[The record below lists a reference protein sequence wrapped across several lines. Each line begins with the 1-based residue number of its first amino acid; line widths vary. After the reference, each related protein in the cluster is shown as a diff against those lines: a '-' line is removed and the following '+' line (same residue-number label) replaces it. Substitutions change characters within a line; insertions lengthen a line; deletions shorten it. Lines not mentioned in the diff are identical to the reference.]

1 LRKLPKPKNASV
13 CQERL
18 SGGSVKRALWHYN
31 NGGMTLQTVK
41 RLNKIHYQNEGYLF
55 ILPIMFFFA
64 VFCVYPLLFNF
75 YYSAFEWNGM
85 SKDKIFTGFENF
97 RLLFKDPVMLKVLR
111 NVFFFFIG
119 TIFPQAF
126 FGIII
131 AFILN
136 RKIFAGGFFRTV
148 LYLPSI
154 MTLSIVG
161 TVFSRMME
169 PNIGV
174 INVSLRSLGLDF
186 LALQWLGQPGTALFS
201 LILVNVWTWTG
212 FSMLLYNVNMTNIPE
227 ELYEAA
233 TIDGASG
240 FQQFFRLT
248 FPLLKN
254 THLSLILLG
263 SISTLKTFDLPYVL
277 TKAGPNHATEF
288 FSTYI
293 YLLSFNLFDQGRSS
307 ALVTI
312 LFFLSL
318 ILTIIQLRMY
328 GILGQKENK

>member
-1 LRKLPKPKNASV
+1 
-13 CQERL
+13 
-18 SGGSVKRALWHYN
+18 
-31 NGGMTLQTVK
+31 
-41 RLNKIHYQNEGYLF
+41 
-55 ILPIMFFFA
+55 MFFFC
-64 VFCVYPLLFNF
+64 VFCIYPLLFNF

-85 SKDKIFTGFENF
+85 SKNKIFVGMENF
-97 RLLFKDPVMLKVLR
+97 RLLLKDPVMLKVLR
-111 NVFFFFIG
+111 NVFVFFAG
-119 TIFPQAF
+119 TIFPQAL
-126 FGIII
+126 FGIVIAYII
-131 AFILN
+131 N
-136 RKIFAGGFFRTV
+136 RKIVAGGFFRTV

-161 TVFSRMME
+161 TIFSRMLE
-169 PNIGV
+169 PNIGA
-174 INVSLRSLGLDF
+174 INVTLRSLHLDF
-186 LALQWLGQPGTALFS
+186 LALQWLGRPGPALFS
-201 LILVNVWTWTG
+201 LIMVNVWTWTG

-248 FPLLKN
+248 FPLLRN

-263 SISTLKTFDLPYVL
+263 SISVLKTFDLPYVL

-293 YLLSFNLFDQGRSS
+293 YLLSFDYFDQGRSS

-318 ILTIIQLRMY
+318 LLTIIQLRMY
-328 GILGQKENK
+328 GLFDQKEKK

>member
-1 LRKLPKPKNASV
+1 
-13 CQERL
+13 
-18 SGGSVKRALWHYN
+18 
-31 NGGMTLQTVK
+31 
-41 RLNKIHYQNEGYLF
+41 
-55 ILPIMFFFA
+55 MFFFC
-64 VFCVYPLLFNF
+64 VFCIYPLLFNF
-75 YYSAFEWNGM
+75 YHSAFEWNGM
-85 SKDKIFTGFENF
+85 SRNKIFIGMENF
-97 RLLFKDPVMLKVLR
+97 RLLLKDPIMLKVLR
-111 NVFFFFIG
+111 NVCIFFAG
-119 TIFPQAF
+119 TIFPQAL
-126 FGIII
+126 FGIVIAYII
-131 AFILN
+131 N
-136 RKIFAGGFFRTV
+136 RKIVAGGFFRTV

-161 TVFSRMME
+161 TIFSRMLE
-169 PNIGV
+169 PNIGA
-174 INVSLRSLGLDF
+174 INITLRSLHLDF
-186 LALQWLGQPGTALFS
+186 LALQWLGRPGPALFS
-201 LILVNVWTWTG
+201 LIMVNVWTWTG

-248 FPLLKN
+248 FPLLRN

-263 SISTLKTFDLPYVL
+263 SISVLKTFDLPYVL

-293 YLLSFNLFDQGRSS
+293 YLLSFDYFDQGRSS

-318 ILTIIQLRMY
+318 VLTIIQLRMY
-328 GILGQKENK
+328 GLFDQKEKK

>member
-1 LRKLPKPKNASV
+1 M
-13 CQERL
+13 
-18 SGGSVKRALWHYN
+18 G
-31 NGGMTLQTVK
+31 TV
-41 RLNKIHYQNEGYLF
+41 
-55 ILPIMFFFA
+55 
-64 VFCVYPLLFNF
+64 
-75 YYSAFEWNGM
+75 
-85 SKDKIFTGFENF
+85 
-97 RLLFKDPVMLKVLR
+97 
-111 NVFFFFIG
+111 
-119 TIFPQAF
+119 FPQAF
-126 FGIII
+126 FGIVI

-136 RKIFAGGFFRTV
+136 RKIIAGGFFRTV

-154 MTLSIVG
+154 MTLSIIG
-161 TVFSRMME
+161 SIFSRMME

-174 INVSLRSLGLDF
+174 INVSLRALGLDF

-328 GILGQKENK
+328 GILGQKEN